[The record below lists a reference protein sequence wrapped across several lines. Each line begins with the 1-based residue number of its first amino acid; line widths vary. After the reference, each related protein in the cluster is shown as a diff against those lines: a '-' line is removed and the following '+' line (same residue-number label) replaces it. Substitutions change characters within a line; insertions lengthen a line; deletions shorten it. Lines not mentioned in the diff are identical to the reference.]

1 MTSPLRSK
9 TNKKK
14 VIRRVSK
21 SPRRKCSPERV
32 RTSIQI
38 DFQESAYSDPVDPSR
53 SLRKFSSSSKFFR
66 SKWVSVPN
74 VLFERRDQDILSEQ
88 ATKLFNSTVVFD
100 ETERAWLLENMR
112 STTISIKVDH
122 LLFSINGNY
131 ALKFVNDWS
140 V

>member
-1 MTSPLRSK
+1 M
-9 TNKKK
+9 
-14 VIRRVSK
+14 
-21 SPRRKCSPERV
+21 
-32 RTSIQI
+32 
-38 DFQESAYSDPVDPSR
+38 
-53 SLRKFSSSSKFFR
+53 
-66 SKWVSVPN
+66 PN

-131 ALKFVNDWS
+131 ALKFVND
-140 V
+140 